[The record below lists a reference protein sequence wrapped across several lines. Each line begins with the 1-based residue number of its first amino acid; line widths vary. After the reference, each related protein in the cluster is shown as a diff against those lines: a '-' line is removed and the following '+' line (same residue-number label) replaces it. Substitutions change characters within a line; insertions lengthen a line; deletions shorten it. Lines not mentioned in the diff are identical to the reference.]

1 MNVISRGIRVAAQG
15 VIRLLRR
22 AVGGV
27 GAWQEFHLSATHR
40 SDATVAQYQ
49 YLRAHGIRCQLR
61 SLWSPSV
68 RGVSNVGMVSLRVH
82 RDDVAKAY
90 RLLAGQGND
99 SD

>member
-1 MNVISRGIRVAAQG
+1 MNGISRGIRGAARG
-15 VIRLLRR
+15 VMRRLRR
-22 AVGGV
+22 AVGGI

-68 RGVSNVGMVSLRVH
+68 RVISNVGMVSLRVH

-90 RLLAGQGND
+90 RLLSAQGND
-99 SD
+99 SE